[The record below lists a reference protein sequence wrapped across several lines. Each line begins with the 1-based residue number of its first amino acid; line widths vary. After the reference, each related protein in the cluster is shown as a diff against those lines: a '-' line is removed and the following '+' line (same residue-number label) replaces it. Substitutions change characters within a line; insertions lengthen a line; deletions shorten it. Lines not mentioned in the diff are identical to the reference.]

1 LEARRKLHSSYDN
14 EARKNEVEFMDTLLL
29 HQMAPTNPQLT
40 LSLGLGGP
48 LSSESD
54 SDDDSLLP
62 PRSSRRI
69 MDDITRPATMPLPA
83 SVLQDSEQ
91 SAAWLLTEPLNKN
104 AVRST
109 DQEPNVVYQ
118 TAEPPSPTRATS
130 TPPRARRQR
139 KARLGLP
146 ITLHKQG
153 ILATVLACA
162 DTGAD
167 VNIIS
172 HDVART
178 LGYSEY
184 EVLPEKKEFALANG
198 KLVEAIGRIESP
210 CSFGVETHSLVTMTC
225 AFYVL
230 LKTVTP
236 IIMGQSF
243 LEQTKTMTEHRDRLV
258 RVPTPAFQAL
268 SVCSVDNPRRLLS
281 CEVDRRETLAT
292 PDSGS
297 EIDLVSPSFAAERGL
312 TVHPGEETIQLAD
325 GSKAITSGYVHVD
338 IAVTSINASRPG
350 HHHKSNITVDL
361 FLLNNLNHDLIVSE
375 DSLEEL
381 KVFTDHQSALIPAP
395 QSSGP
400 LGINRIRHLGA
411 IDRIISWIKK
421 KIKGPGSDDDSTYIS
436 RCQKL
441 Q

>member
-1 LEARRKLHSSYDN
+1 
-14 EARKNEVEFMDTLLL
+14 MDTLLL

-48 LSSESD
+48 LLPDSD

-69 MDDITRPATMPLPA
+69 MDDITRPATMLLST
-83 SVLQDSEQ
+83 SVLQDLDQ
-91 SAAWLLTEPLNKN
+91 SAAELLGEPSNKT
-104 AVRST
+104 AVRSI

-118 TAEPPSPTRATS
+118 TAEPPLPLPSRTSS

-153 ILATVLACA
+153 VLATVLACA

-198 KLVEAIGRIESP
+198 KLIEAIGRIESP
-210 CSFGVETHSLVTMTC
+210 CSFGVETNSLVTMTC

-297 EIDLVSPSFAAERGL
+297 EIDLISPSFAAERGL

-325 GSKAITSGYVHVD
+325 GSKAVTSGYVHVD
-338 IAVTSINASRPG
+338 IAVTSINAWRPG
-350 HHHKSNITVDL
+350 QHRKSNITVDL
-361 FLLNNLNHDLIVSE
+361 FLLENLNHDLIVSE
-375 DSLEEL
+375 DSLEDL
-381 KVFTDHQSALIPAP
+381 KVFTHHQLALVPAP
-395 QSSGP
+395 SNSGP

-411 IDRIISWIKK
+411 VDRIISWIKR
-421 KIKGPGSDDDSTYIS
+421 KIKGSGSDDDSTYIS